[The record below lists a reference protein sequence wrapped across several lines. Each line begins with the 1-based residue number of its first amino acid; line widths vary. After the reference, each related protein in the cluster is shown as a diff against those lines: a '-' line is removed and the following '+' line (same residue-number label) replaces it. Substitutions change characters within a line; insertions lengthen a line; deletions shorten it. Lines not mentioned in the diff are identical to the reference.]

1 MLDKTRALDELEM
14 TEEEY
19 DELLQA
25 FVELADEQIVGLES
39 AVSSG
44 NDNEARELAHSL
56 KGAAGNLR
64 LDDCLAIASAIE
76 LALTEHRK
84 DGFREQLDAL
94 AVALEEVRTSGAG

>member
-44 NDNEARELAHSL
+44 NDIEARELAHSL

-76 LALTEHRK
+76 LALMEHRK
-84 DGFREQLDAL
+84 DGFRDQLDAL